1 MLTSGSGCGRTFDN
15 MIIPPRHISGLV
27 SADQF
32 PAQAAIWKLLGVV
45 AQALTWETVTL
56 RLAWATE

>member
-1 MLTSGSGCGRTFDN
+1 MLTSGCGCGRTFDN
-15 MIIPPRHISGLV
+15 MIISPRHISGLV
-27 SADQF
+27 ADQF

-45 AQALTWETVTL
+45 AQALTREAVTL